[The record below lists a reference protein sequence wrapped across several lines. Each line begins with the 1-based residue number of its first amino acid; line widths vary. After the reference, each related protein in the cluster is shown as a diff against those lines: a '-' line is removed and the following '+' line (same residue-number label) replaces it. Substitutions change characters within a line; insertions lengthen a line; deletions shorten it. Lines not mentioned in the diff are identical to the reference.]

1 MLTNCRQ
8 RPILAE
14 VRIIKSSTLRKF
26 WQKHREAEASLRLWI
41 RLTRAAR
48 WLNFANVQRT
58 FPSADWVTVASG
70 RSVIV
75 FNIAHNRYRL
85 IAAIHFNRQIVY
97 TLMIMTHKQ
106 YERGIWKDQL

>member
-14 VRIIKSSTLRKF
+14 VRIIKSSTLWKF
-26 WQKHREAEASLRLWI
+26 WQKHRKAEASLRLWI

-48 WLNFANVQRT
+48 WLTFADVQRT

-70 RSVIV
+70 RSVII
-75 FNIAHNRYRL
+75 FNNAHNRYRL
-85 IAAIHFNRQIVY
+85 IAAIHFNRRIVY
-97 TLMIMTHKQ
+97 TLIIVTHIE
-106 YERGIWKDQL
+106 YDRGIWKDQL